1 MADTPDQA
9 PVRTAVAPRMTQLL
23 DPETGEPYVGRR
35 GRPSGALDLVN
46 ADMRALIRA
55 SLDDLDPV
63 RYLTALAQS
72 EVPSDRTAYVGLLSR
87 TIPTEIKGSVGGN
100 FVLEV
105 VNYAALQQQQQ
116 ADTARTVDMPTPAHN
131 PLLD

>member
-1 MADTPDQA
+1 MADTPDQTVPA
-9 PVRTAVAPRMTQLL
+9 RTAVAPRMTQLL

-116 ADTARTVDMPTPAHN
+116 QADAARTIDMPVHSA
-131 PLLD
+131 LLD